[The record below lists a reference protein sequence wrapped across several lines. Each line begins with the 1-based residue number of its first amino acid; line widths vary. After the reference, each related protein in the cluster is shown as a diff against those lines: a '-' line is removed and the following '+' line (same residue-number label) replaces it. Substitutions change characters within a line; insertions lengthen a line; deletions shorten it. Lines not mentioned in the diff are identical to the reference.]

1 MTEKMQVKMKADVD
15 LVAREVPS
23 QRIIEIEITAPQ
35 VVVAQKRFPLNLGL
49 VLDRSGSMGGAKIEQ
64 AKQTLKRIIEQMA
77 EGDEVSVVAFDDTI
91 RTVASGIAINPGS
104 RQELMHDIDLIHSGG
119 STNLTDGW
127 LTGCNCVAQGPVSN
141 YVRRTLLVSD
151 GLANAGITNHEE
163 IFSHAAALFKRGI
176 TTSTFGVGEGFDEHL
191 LEGMANRGCGNFA
204 YIESAAAIDQVIQ
217 QEFKDL
223 VTVTAHNVQVEITLP
238 PGTDATLPGE
248 WKMEKKDRKLIVS
261 LSDLPA
267 NRVTTLFLNLLTPPG
282 EGQLVLSTV
291 VTYENEN
298 GKKRNALGELTLQY
312 ATQQKVAAAKQDDD
326 LMRRY
331 SAVEAG
337 QRMNEALKL
346 ERAGRR
352 DEAQHLMRQ
361 MLAQYGQNMPAP
373 TRERYS
379 EIADRIDRG
388 LQERERKNLNMDSYL
403 LKKHRHPDE
412 H

>member
-1 MTEKMQVKMKADVD
+1 MSEKMQVKMKADVE
-15 LVAREVPS
+15 LVAREVAS

-35 VVVAQKRFPLNLGL
+35 AGSVHKRFPLNLGL

-104 RQELMHDIDLIHSGG
+104 RQELLHDIDAIHAGG

-151 GLANAGITNHEE
+151 GLANVGITDHEE
-163 IFSHAAALFKRGI
+163 IFGHAAALFERGI

-191 LEGMANRGCGNFA
+191 LEGMANRGGGNFA

-223 VTVTAHNVQVEITLP
+223 VTVTARNVQVEITLP
-238 PGTDATLPGE
+238 PGTSASLPGE
-248 WKMEKKDRKLIVS
+248 WKLEKKDQKLIVS
-261 LSDLPA
+261 LSDQPA

-282 EGQLVLSTV
+282 DGQLVLSTL
-291 VTYENEN
+291 VTYENEDGEKSN
-298 GKKRNALGELTLQY
+298 DLGELTLQY
-312 ATQQKVAAAKQDDD
+312 ATQAKVEAAKKDAD

-331 SAVEAG
+331 SAVETG

-352 DEAQHLMRQ
+352 KEAQQ
-361 MLAQYGQNMPAP
+361 MMHRTLDEYGPNMPAA
-373 TRERYS
+373 TRDRYRDV
-379 EIADRIDRG
+379 ADRIDRG
-388 LQERERKNLNMDSYL
+388 LQEPERKYLHNDSYQ
-403 LKKHRHPDE
+403 LKKHRHEDE
-412 H
+412 Q

>member
-1 MTEKMQVKMKADVD
+1 MSEKMQVKMKGDVE
-15 LVAREVPS
+15 LVAREVAS

-35 VVVAQKRFPLNLGL
+35 AGSIHKRFPLNLGL

-104 RQELMHDIDLIHSGG
+104 RQELLHDIDAIHAGG

-151 GLANAGITNHEE
+151 GLANVGITDHEE
-163 IFSHAAALFKRGI
+163 ILGHAAALFERGI

-191 LEGMANRGCGNFA
+191 LEGMANRGGGNFA

-223 VTVTAHNVQVEITLP
+223 VTVTARNVQVEITLP
-238 PGTDATLPGE
+238 PGTSASLPGE
-248 WKMEKKDRKLIVS
+248 WKLEKKDQKLIVS
-261 LSDLPA
+261 LSDQPA
-267 NRVTTLFLNLLTPPG
+267 DRVTTLFLNLLTPPG
-282 EGQLVLSTV
+282 DGQLVLSTL
-291 VTYENEN
+291 VTYENED
-298 GKKRNALGELTLQY
+298 GEKRNALGQLTLQY
-312 ATQQKVAAAKQDDD
+312 AAQAKVEAAKKDAD

-331 SAVEAG
+331 SAVETG

-352 DEAQHLMRQ
+352 KEAQQ
-361 MLAQYGQNMPAP
+361 MMHRTLDEYGPSMPAA
-373 TRERYS
+373 TRDRYRDV
-379 EIADRIDRG
+379 ADRIDRG
-388 LQERERKNLNMDSYL
+388 LQEPERKFLHNDSYQ
-403 LKKHRHPDE
+403 LKKHRHEDE
-412 H
+412 Q